1 MNTFEC
7 RFVIGEKTYNLYI
20 DSSKDEWKRIVL
32 NNKEVVNDKYTLALN
47 SKAYIIYYPIEIDGN
62 ELIVSI
68 DDNPLIHTYNVYLN
82 KKSIIDGTDLEEKII
97 KSKDLVKNGF
107 WNFVQNNWLKVFIS
121 QLPFFICM
129 AVIWSVKHGFTFR
142 GLCMVVLSACIFLVL
157 WLPVFIIGEWVHNK
171 NIIKKYKNCFRPK
184 MYLIEKKGIYE
195 TEVYFVSENEIVNK

>member
-107 WNFVQNNWLKVFIS
+107 LEFCTK
-121 QLPFFICM
+121 
-129 AVIWSVKHGFTFR
+129 
-142 GLCMVVLSACIFLVL
+142 
-157 WLPVFIIGEWVHNK
+157 
-171 NIIKKYKNCFRPK
+171 
-184 MYLIEKKGIYE
+184 
-195 TEVYFVSENEIVNK
+195 